1 VKVILFDIDGTILL
15 GYGAGTRAM
24 TRAGRTICGPAFDL
38 DGIMIGGGLDPIIF
52 DQAARRMGIAEPAT
66 LHDAFR
72 AHYLDELRHELEN
85 CERRAHVLPGVVALL
100 DDLTQRDDVVVGLVT
115 GNYQLAV
122 PIKFGAVGLPASHF
136 ITGGFG
142 DDAPTRPKL
151 VPIALGRLRQ
161 SHGVNATAADVIIV
175 GDTPRDVDC
184 ALQNGCRCLAVA
196 TGRHPRA
203 ELEHAGAHRVVD
215 DLRDPQALLSWL

>member
-1 VKVILFDIDGTILL
+1 VKVILFDIDGTIML
-15 GYGAGTRAM
+15 GHGAGTRAM
-24 TRAGRTICGPAFDL
+24 TRAGRTVCGPAFDL
-38 DGIMIGGGLDPIIF
+38 DGIMIGGGLDPVIF
-52 DQAARRMGIAEPAT
+52 DQAARRMGIAEPEL

-72 AHYLDELRHELEN
+72 ARYLDELRHELEN
-85 CERRAHVLPGVVALL
+85 CELRAHVLPGVVELL
-100 DDLTQRDDVVVGLVT
+100 DHLTQRADVVVGLVT

-136 ITGGFG
+136 IAGGFG
-142 DDAPTRPKL
+142 DDARARPGL
-151 VPIALGRLRQ
+151 VPIALGRVREVR
-161 SHGVNATAADVIIV
+161 GVDVAMDDVIIV

-196 TGRHPRA
+196 TGHHPRA
-203 ELEHAGAHRVVD
+203 ELEHAGAHRVID